1 MWPELRTILM
11 SYICHLFA
19 LDTNHIIISST
30 QEEDYP
36 IVDVL
41 RLKSSKIT
49 PLEMTITML
58 EFPEGRF

>member
-11 SYICHLFA
+11 SYICHLFV
-19 LDTNHIIISST
+19 LDTNHIIISSA

-41 RLKSSKIT
+41 RSISRSPARSPRLK
-49 PLEMTITML
+49 
-58 EFPEGRF
+58 